1 MYFPEQRHL
10 QDDVHKESL
19 QNPEEFWMHQAEQL
33 YWHKKPERAIKMGK
47 RKLKNGKSHTSWE
60 WFPGGEISTCY
71 NAVDRHVL
79 AGRGTWP
86 AIHYD
91 SPVTKTKRTIT
102 YANLLE
108 DVEVTAGFLREQGV
122 KKGDVVLVYSEFIRA
137 WWLGAWGRV
146 NVRYLVSRPKRTWL
160 SPVAQSANKGRV
172 GESVLDERRG
182 WLGTGTKATRYWR
195 APHPDHPPLFAELRV
210 PHSHSTALSPT
221 TLASISNADNPVP
234 QIPAAVTAILAT
246 NRLGATH
253 CVVFGG
259 FSGSALGQ
267 RIDAVKPDVILTA
280 SCGIDGTKAP
290 IPYAPLVHEG
300 IREAT
305 HKPQRVIVYQ
315 REQVPWVIDEARGER
330 SWQNLWL
337 SAKARGVRAEAVP
350 VASTDPCYISH
361 TSGTTGAP
369 KGVVRDSGGHAVGL
383 HLSVAMVFGVP
394 GPGGCIFAASD
405 IGWVLGHAFIM
416 MAPLLAGAAT
426 VLYEGKPIGTPDA
439 SAFWRIINEYDVTM
453 LYCAPTA
460 LRAIKRDDPDARYM
474 SKFGEKGGLRS
485 LKGLFLA
492 GERSE
497 PSLIVEYQEFLNQ
510 WAAPGAQVIDNWW
523 STEVGSPIT
532 SRTLMPHA
540 GFDRTTKI
548 DNHPPALLKPGSAGK
563 AMPGYNIQIVDDDG
577 KPVAAGEMGNIV
589 LGLPLPPTAFR
600 TLWQDDERFYKGYLE
615 RFGGELMDTGDAG
628 YIDKDGYVHVMARN
642 DDVLNVSAHRLSSAA
657 IEQALASHPLV
668 AEGCVVAIPD
678 ALKGELPFAFVTLA
692 VPDHP
697 TSAIPDEQLQ
707 KELQGLVRSGVGAI
721 ASLGGVI
728 QGSGMIPKTR
738 SGKTLRRVLREL
750 LANAAEGDFDAAV
763 TVPSTVEDIT
773 AVEVA
778 RQKIREYFQ
787 VKGAAHKAVHTRAPR
802 ARL

>member
-19 QNPEEFWMHQAEQL
+19 QNPEEFWMHQADQL
-33 YWHKKPERAIKMGK
+33 YWHKRPERAIKMGK
-47 RKLKNGKSHTSWE
+47 RNLKSGKSHTTWE

-71 NAVDRHVL
+71 NAVDRHVV
-79 AGRGTWP
+79 AGRGNWP

-91 SPVTKTKRTIT
+91 SPVTRTKRTIT

-122 KKGDVVLVYSEFIRA
+122 KKGDVVLVYM
-137 WWLGAWGRV
+137 
-146 NVRYLVSRPKRTWL
+146 
-160 SPVAQSANKGRV
+160 
-172 GESVLDERRG
+172 
-182 WLGTGTKATRYWR
+182 
-195 APHPDHPPLFAELRV
+195 
-210 PHSHSTALSPT
+210 
-221 TLASISNADNPVP
+221 P
-234 QIPAAVTAILAT
+234 QIPAAITAILAA

-259 FSGSALGQ
+259 FSGPALGQ

-280 SCGIDGTKAP
+280 SCGIDGNKPA
-290 IPYAPLVHEG
+290 IPYGPLVHDG
-300 IREAT
+300 IKEAT
-305 HKPQRVIVYQ
+305 HKPKRVIIYQ
-315 REQVPWVIDEARGER
+315 RTQAPWVIDEARGER
-330 SWQNLWL
+330 SWQDLWY

-350 VASTDPCYISH
+350 VASTDPVYISH

-383 HLSVAMVFGVP
+383 HLSIAMVFGVP
-394 GPGGCIFAASD
+394 GPGGCVFSASD

-416 MAPLLAGAAT
+416 MSPLLAGAAT
-426 VLYEGKPIGTPDA
+426 VLYEGKPVGTPDA
-439 SAFWRIINEYDVTM
+439 SAFWRIIEEYQVTM

-460 LRAIKRDDPDARYM
+460 LRAIKRDDPDARFI
-474 SKFGEKGGLRS
+474 SKYGDRGGLRS

-497 PSLIVEYQEFLNQ
+497 PSIIVEYQEFLNQ
-510 WAAPGAQVIDNWW
+510 YASPGAQVIDNWW

-563 AMPGYNIQIVDDDG
+563 AMPGYNIKVVDDDG
-577 KPVAAGEMGNIV
+577 KPVNAGEMGNIV

-600 TLWQDDERFYKGYLE
+600 SLWQDDERFYKGYLE

-697 TSAIPDEQLQ
+697 TSAIPDEALQ

-750 LANAAEGDFDAAV
+750 LANAAEGEFDAAV
-763 TVPSTVEDIT
+763 TVPSTVEDAA

-778 RQKIREYFQ
+778 REKIREYFK
-787 VKGAAHKAVHTRAPR
+787 VKGGAHKAVHTRTPR